1 MYAYPLSIRCLRRH
15 VVADKSNGCA
25 RVCLDIL
32 VYFQAGPL
40 HVGIF
45 RWPDCYMVGHTCVDL
60 SVLLLAGVAPLAD
73 TLVDGWYHI
82 LPGDVEVD
90 GGGGDS
96 DGNGDGDGG
105 GDSDSDSGYGASD
118 SGYGENGGLYYCES
132 GGGADGRGEGGG
144 GGSSAAS
151 VGRDSVGQVQVSV
164 RPRLRL
170 APPHRG
176 GSRGEEAETRAGM
189 GTGIRAG
196 AEAQTGSGGRWK
208 WMTQGPNNGSPPR
221 QGSAEDTGGS
231 MGSSMGSSMG
241 GLGSFEGNYGHVG
254 WTGMVETSTA
264 GYMDVPPF
272 PVQLGPRGGGGGGSG
287 RSTMGEGR
295 ATRLAVPVV
304 VAGGGGATPPLV
316 GFVAGRSDRAWDA
329 FTSCLH
335 DLSLG

>member
-1 MYAYPLSIRCLRRH
+1 
-15 VVADKSNGCA
+15 
-25 RVCLDIL
+25 VCLDVL

-45 RWPDCYMVGHTCVDL
+45 RWPDCCMVGHTCVDL
-60 SVLLLAGVAPLAD
+60 SVLLLASIAPLAD

-90 GGGGDS
+90 G
-96 DGNGDGDGG
+96 DGDGG
-105 GDSDSDSGYGASD
+105 GDSDSDSGGDGASD
-118 SGYGENGGLYYCES
+118 TLSDNGYGENGGLYYCES
-132 GGGADGRGEGGG
+132 RGGADERGEGGS

-151 VGRDSVGQVQVSV
+151 VGRASVGQIQVSV

-170 APPHRG
+170 APPHRPPHR
-176 GSRGEEAETRAGM
+176 GSSHGEEAETRAGV
-189 GTGIRAG
+189 GTGVRVGAVAG
-196 AEAQTGSGGRWK
+196 TGSGGRWK

-221 QGSAEDTGGS
+221 QGSAEDTGIS
-231 MGSSMGSSMG
+231 MGTSMGSSMG
-241 GLGSFEGNYGHVG
+241 GLGSFGGNHGHMG
-254 WTGMVETSTA
+254 WTGMAGTSTA

-272 PVQLGPRGGGGGGSG
+272 PVPLGPRGGGGGGG
-287 RSTMGEGR
+287 STWGVGR